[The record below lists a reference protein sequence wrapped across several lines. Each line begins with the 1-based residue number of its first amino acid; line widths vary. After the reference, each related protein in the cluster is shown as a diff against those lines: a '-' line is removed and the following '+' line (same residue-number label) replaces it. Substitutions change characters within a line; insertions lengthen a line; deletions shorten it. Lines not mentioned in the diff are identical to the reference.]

1 MCGIF
6 ALLNNKNNIIE
17 SNIIDHEFI
26 LEQFKKSQHRGPD
39 NSCYSLL
46 NDNFIGF
53 HRLAING
60 LDEES
65 NQPFNINNILLICNG
80 EIYNYKNLFKNIT
93 YKQTT
98 SSDCEIIIYLYMLY
112 GIEYTLNLL
121 DGVFAFVLIDYNTN
135 KIFVSR
141 DPYGVRPL
149 YYLYNSYGIIN
160 DDFEDS
166 NNSNNLQYTNLIGFS
181 SEVKQLV
188 GFTTKF
194 NKNSENSEKLDT
206 SDFLIIN
213 PILPGEYLCLELSEN
228 NKWFLSDKKLYN
240 TFNLNKYI
248 EDSEI
253 TYIKNIHDK
262 FCNAIKKR
270 VNTTDRPIACLLS
283 GGLDSSI
290 VTALVQKY
298 YSQTLE
304 TYSIGLEGSEDLH
317 YARIVAKFL
326 NTQHT
331 EIIVSEEDFFDSIPN
346 VIQNIESYDTTTVRA
361 SVGNYL
367 VGKYISE
374 NSEAKVI
381 FNGDGSD
388 ELMGG
393 YLYMQHASNHLEFDK
408 ECKRLLRDIHSFD
421 VLRSDRSIST
431 NGLEPRTPFLDR
443 EFIET
448 YLSIPSHIRYST
460 NKNQEKYLFRKAFDR
475 NYLPKEIL
483 WRKKEA
489 FSDGVSSLKR
499 SWYQIIEEKVS
510 KQTIIKYDMNIQY
523 DHNSPQTLEQ
533 LYYRTIYENYYPNLG
548 YLIPYF
554 WMPKYIHATDSSART
569 LDIYDKRGSSNP
581 TTYGLIENNSMV

>member
-6 ALLNNKNNIIE
+6 ALLNNKNDKN
-17 SNIIDHEFI
+17 NIIDHEFI
-26 LEQFKKSQHRGPD
+26 IEQFKKSLHRGPD

-46 NDNFIGF
+46 NDNFVGF

-60 LDEES
+60 LDEDS
-65 NQPFNINNILLICNG
+65 NQPFNIDNIMLICNG

-93 YKQTT
+93 YQQTT
-98 SSDCEIIIYLYMLY
+98 NSDCEIIIYLYMLY

-121 DGVFAFVLIDYNTN
+121 DGVFAFVLIDYNIN
-135 KIFVSR
+135 KIFVAR

-160 DDFEDS
+160 DDSDDFDDS
-166 NNSNNLQYTNLIGFS
+166 NDLHYTNLIGFS

-194 NKNSENSEKLDT
+194 NKNSDT
-206 SDFLIIN
+206 NDFLTIG
-213 PILPGEYLCLELSEN
+213 PVLPGEYLSLELSEN
-228 NKWFLSDKKLYN
+228 NKWFLSDKRLYN

-248 EDSEI
+248 EDPET

-262 FCNAIKKR
+262 FCNAVKKR

-298 YSQTLE
+298 YSQKLE

-317 YARIVAKFL
+317 YARIVAEFL

-331 EIIVSEEDFFDSIPN
+331 EIIVTEEDFFNSIPN

-367 VGKYISE
+367 IGKYISE

-393 YLYMQHASNHLEFDK
+393 YLYMQSAPNHLEFDR
-408 ECKRLLRDIHSFD
+408 ECKRLLSDIHNFD

-443 EFIET
+443 EFVET
-448 YLSIPSHIRYST
+448 YLSIPSTMRYTT
-460 NKNQEKYLFRKAFDR
+460 NKKQEKYLFRTAFDR
-475 NYLPKEIL
+475 DYLPKEIL
-483 WRKKEA
+483 WRRKEA
-489 FSDGVSSLKR
+489 FSDGVSSLNR
-499 SWYQIIEEKVS
+499 SWYQIIEERVS
-510 KQTIIKYDMNIQY
+510 NQTIIKYDMNIQY

-554 WMPKYIHATDSSART
+554 WMPKYIDATDSSART
-569 LDIYDKRGSSNP
+569 LDVYNDRGRPPTYSLVGSNS
-581 TTYGLIENNSMV
+581 IV

>member
-6 ALLNNKNNIIE
+6 ALLNNKND
-17 SNIIDHEFI
+17 IIDQEFI
-26 LEQFKKSQHRGPD
+26 IEQFKKSQHRGPD

-60 LDEES
+60 LDETS
-65 NQPFNINNILLICNG
+65 NQPFNINDIMLICNG
-80 EIYNYKNLFKNIT
+80 EIYNYKNLFKNIK
-93 YKQTT
+93 YQQTT
-98 SSDCEIIIYLYMLY
+98 NSDCEIIIYLYMLY

-121 DGVFAFVLIDYNTN
+121 DGVFAFVLIDYNIN
-135 KIFVSR
+135 KIFVAR

-160 DDFEDS
+160 ADS
-166 NNSNNLQYTNLIGFS
+166 NDSDDLQYTNLIGFS

-194 NKNSENSEKLDT
+194 NKNSENSETTDYLTID
-206 SDFLIIN
+206 
-213 PILPGEYLCLELSEN
+213 PILPGEYLILELSEN
-228 NKWFLSDKKLYN
+228 NKWFISDKKLYN

-253 TYIKNIHDK
+253 TYIKTIHDK
-262 FCNAIKKR
+262 FCNAVKKR

-317 YARIVAKFL
+317 YARIVADFL

-331 EIIVSEEDFFDSIPN
+331 EIIVSEEDFFNSIPN

-367 VGKYISE
+367 IGKYISE

-393 YLYMQHASNHLEFDK
+393 YLYMQSAPNHLEFDR
-408 ECKRLLRDIHSFD
+408 ECKRLLSDIHNFD

-443 EFIET
+443 EFVET
-448 YLSIPSHIRYST
+448 YLSIPSTARYTT
-460 NKNQEKYLFRKAFDR
+460 NKKQEKYLFRKAFDR

-483 WRKKEA
+483 WRRKEA

-499 SWYQIIEEKVS
+499 SWYQIIEERVS
-510 KQTIIKYDMNIQY
+510 NQTIIKYDMNIQY

-554 WMPKYIHATDSSART
+554 WMPKYIDATDSSART
-569 LDIYDKRGSSNP
+569 LDVYDRGIIP
-581 TTYGLIENNSMV
+581 TYGLVGSNSMV